1 MKRILALAVGAP
13 MNVTISN
20 KTQLDGVR
28 PYIEGLID
36 ALAGRGRPL
45 GTDFVV
51 DYSQAWYEDVVSGKA
66 IKEKLSN
73 HDLIYAMS
81 TTVIRAAGKYAAE
94 NIPIVFPN
102 VSDPTQEKYVSAG
115 RATGFSAKRTQT
127 ADRCFEC
134 FFATVPTLKEVIIL
148 HKDDHDPSDHAKE
161 LVMSAAAKRGLT
173 PTLVTIV
180 SHQDLKDKLGKMPAR
195 DRGRPASVGIQVLP
209 VDLFFGTAPDIIKW
223 VQKDKLLPA
232 FFSVSDWVKPPYSAL
247 GGFGVS
253 QYKCGE
259 RTALPVDRILW
270 GSLIAKD
277 LKVVDAIDDDFEWV
291 VSRVAADA
299 LNIPLGGISGH
310 VI

>member
-1 MKRILALAVGAP
+1 
-13 MNVTISN
+13 
-20 KTQLDGVR
+20 
-28 PYIEGLID
+28 
-36 ALAGRGRPL
+36 
-45 GTDFVV
+45 
-51 DYSQAWYEDVVSGKA
+51 
-66 IKEKLSN
+66 
-73 HDLIYAMS
+73 
-81 TTVIRAAGKYAAE
+81 
-94 NIPIVFPN
+94 
-102 VSDPTQEKYVSAG
+102 
-115 RATGFSAKRTQT
+115 
-127 ADRCFEC
+127 
-134 FFATVPTLKEVIIL
+134 
-148 HKDDHDPSDHAKE
+148 
-161 LVMSAAAKRGLT
+161 MSAAAKRGLT